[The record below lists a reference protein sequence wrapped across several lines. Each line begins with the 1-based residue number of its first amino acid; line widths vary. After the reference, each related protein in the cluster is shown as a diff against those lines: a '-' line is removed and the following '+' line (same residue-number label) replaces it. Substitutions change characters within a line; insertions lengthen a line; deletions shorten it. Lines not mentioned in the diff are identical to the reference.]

1 MDEDNNAVT
10 PEEQT
15 PEGAAPE
22 MAPEGGAP
30 EMAPE
35 GGAPEMAPE
44 GEAAPAEGDQP
55 AV

>member
-35 GGAPEMAPE
+35 G
-44 GEAAPAEGDQP
+44 EAAPAEGDQP